1 MLVNAQ
7 RYGGSRIRVVTD
19 ATETHG
25 VIEVRDSGGPIP
37 QQERDQIFEAY
48 RRSASS
54 RLNPGSVGLGL
65 TVSRRLARLMNGD
78 VVYEHD
84 GAEGIF
90 RLLLPL
96 APPPT
101 TGTNQAVA

>member
-1 MLVNAQ
+1 
-7 RYGGSRIRVVTD
+7 
-19 ATETHG
+19 
-25 VIEVRDSGGPIP
+25 
-37 QQERDQIFEAY
+37 
-48 RRSASS
+48 
-54 RLNPGSVGLGL
+54 
-65 TVSRRLARLMNGD
+65 MNGD